1 VREIGLRMALGA
13 NRSDIRNLILRQ
25 VLILGA
31 LGLLIGIPA
40 AVAFTRTLR
49 KLLYQ
54 VGTADPATYVTVSLV
69 VLAVTLAAGYVPTR
83 RAMRLDPAITLRE
96 E

>member
-1 VREIGLRMALGA
+1 ML
-13 NRSDIRNLILRQ
+13 S
-25 VLILGA
+25 A

-40 AVAFTRTLR
+40 AVAFTRTLQ
-49 KLLYQ
+49 KQLYQ
-54 VGTADPATYVTVSLV
+54 VGTTDPATYVSVSLV